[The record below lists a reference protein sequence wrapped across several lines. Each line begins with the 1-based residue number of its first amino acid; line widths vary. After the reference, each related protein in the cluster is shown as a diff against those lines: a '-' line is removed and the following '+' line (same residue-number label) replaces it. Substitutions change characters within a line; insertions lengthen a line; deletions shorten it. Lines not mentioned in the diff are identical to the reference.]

1 MSAAPTPPIEA
12 RNDKFAQQHVDQFT
26 SWLKT
31 KEGGPREDAL
41 VEDPNLVIL
50 WAGYPFAKD
59 YNKPRGH
66 AYAVTD
72 VRETLRTN
80 VWASWCASCKQ
91 ELVVLGQ
98 IASSLNQ
105 VQFYGLNYRDDRQA
119 ALNTL
124 HRYSNPYKKNLYDPQ
139 GVLAL
144 AMGVYGTPETW
155 LIDADGIIRQR
166 YAGEMTQEIWRQQF
180 APLLAQ
186 WAKVGSL

>member
-1 MSAAPTPPIEA
+1 MKQRWPWLCVPMLAFVLGLVLYSGLNRDPHHVELAEKNLPFPE
-12 RNDKFAQQHVDQFT
+12 FSLSELQQPAEKITRSQLLGKVT
-26 SWLKT
+26 
-31 KEGGPREDAL
+31 
-41 VEDPNLVIL
+41 VI
-50 WAGYPFAKD
+50 
-59 YNKPRGH
+59 
-66 AYAVTD
+66 
-72 VRETLRTN
+72 N

-91 ELVVLGQ
+91 ELAVLGQ

-124 HRYSNPYKKNLYDPQ
+124 HRYSNPYQKNLYDPQ

-155 LIDADGIIRQR
+155 LIDTDGIIRQR